1 MQAIVWRG
9 VDALAKALSVACVAR
24 RARFGAQVSMR
35 MSDCIGLR
43 DGARRYC
50 RALFL
55 IKLSRM

>member
-9 VDALAKALSVACVAR
+9 VVALARALSVAGVAR
-24 RARFGAQVSMR
+24 KARFVAHVCKG

>member
-35 MSDCIGLR
+35 ISDCIRLR
-43 DGARRYC
+43 DDARRLLP
-50 RALFL
+50 RVVIA
-55 IKLSRM
+55 